1 MPKDNSELEEIVGL
15 FRNESKA
22 GKVYYGGKT
31 KDGEEVVMFRNDYW
45 EEGKN
50 RPYFR
55 LYKRT
60 GDRDSGSS
68 SKTIED

>member
-15 FRNESKA
+15 
-22 GKVYYGGKT
+22 
-31 KDGEEVVMFRNDYW
+31 FRNDYW

-60 GDRDSGSS
+60 GDSGSS
-68 SKTIED
+68 KKIED